1 MELDLRK
8 GNMKYYGRITIE
20 IYLSMNL
27 VRTIRKEDI
36 QKQSRHVQRKEI
48 KKRPIRQSKKDTDHI
63 PRLDPVVWS
72 TDGPVFQLGV
82 FPRFLTHFMSANEA
96 DFHKHSPVSKLQSEG

>member
-48 KKRPIRQSKKDTDHI
+48 KKGLYDRVRKTQITYR
-63 PRLDPVVWS
+63 
-72 TDGPVFQLGV
+72 G
-82 FPRFLTHFMSANEA
+82 
-96 DFHKHSPVSKLQSEG
+96 

>member
-8 GNMKYYGRITIE
+8 GNMKYNGRIT
-20 IYLSMNL
+20 MKNG
-27 VRTIRKEDI
+27 RNQTTEDI

-48 KKRPIRQSKKDTDHI
+48 KKSPIRQSKKDTDHI